1 MKLLNVTAF
10 FMPLISSRAFHARD
24 RLSTVCVF
32 DFINTCLGKLS
43 RIEKRKDKALG
54 THLKS

>member
-24 RLSTVCVF
+24 RLSTVF

-43 RIEKRKDKALG
+43 RIEKRKERALR